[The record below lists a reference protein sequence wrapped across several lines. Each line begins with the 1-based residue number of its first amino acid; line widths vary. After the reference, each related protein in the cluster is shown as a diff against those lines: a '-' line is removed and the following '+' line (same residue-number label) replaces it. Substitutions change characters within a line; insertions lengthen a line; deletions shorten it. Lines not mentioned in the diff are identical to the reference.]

1 MRVEVPIVDTGGATV
16 ARFVWDGTLYDGR
29 SWFEQ
34 EAATP
39 EQADAAKN
47 VIDRNQ
53 YLRNVHFR
61 SIGARDTVRGW
72 QGLEGT
78 VGALR
83 LALPAV
89 GLDVGRYDPTD
100 ITGLAVDADADE
112 VKQPTRLW

>member
-1 MRVEVPIVDTGGATV
+1 MRVEVPVVDTAGQTV
-16 ARFVWDGTLYDGR
+16 ARFVWDGTLYEGR

-39 EQADAAKN
+39 EQAHAAESIIA
-47 VIDRNQ
+47 VNQ
-53 YLRNVHFR
+53 YLRSVHFR
-61 SIGARDTVRGW
+61 SIGPRDTIRGW

-89 GLDVGRYDPTD
+89 GLAVGRYDPTD
-100 ITGLAVDADADE
+100 ITGLIADADE
-112 VKQPTRLW
+112 VEQPGRLW